1 MKGIGCIRERQE
13 MEGNCVTGTKD
24 RAREKSA
31 SSTRNKSISG
41 IPIEHPQTAANNQF
55 QVYALNFSVSL
66 PHICLWHS
74 TCFYFLVCV
83 CVIPY
88 KYHLHVYVLV
98 KHSKAFYGKIS
109 WGDVS
114 LLSRW
119 SCKQLIKMVICSMRW
134 MDMELF
140 FFIDSSDCEIRICL
154 LVLLIFIQTKN
165 CVWRKDETLT
175 RNLILILFH
184 KIVNCLYFLFLF
196 VCSFRDTLK
205 RIIQFF
211 SQIFNLILYL

>member
-119 SCKQLIKMVICSMRW
+119 SCKQLIEMVICSMRW

-140 FFIDSSDCEIRICL
+140 FFYWFEWLWDKNLLACFINFYSNEKLCL
-154 LVLLIFIQTKN
+154 EKGWNFDK
-165 CVWRKDETLT
+165 K
-175 RNLILILFH
+175 
-184 KIVNCLYFLFLF
+184 
-196 VCSFRDTLK
+196 
-205 RIIQFF
+205 
-211 SQIFNLILYL
+211 FNLNIVL